1 MTLPVSER
9 IAVAKEDCLTVLKER
24 LSRLK
29 TLAERIVGIETTD
42 KLFEERKNLLTSMAK
57 ASRRSGSRNEHRR
70 RAKRLRATSTAFEAC
85 CWCPDQADLK
95 TPSRT

>member
-1 MTLPVSER
+1 M
-9 IAVAKEDCLTVLKER
+9 LKER

-57 ASRRSGSRNEHRR
+57 ASRRSRDRNEHRR
-70 RAKRLRATSTAFEAC
+70 RGRETQGYIDRIPTSPPCARMC
-85 CWCPDQADLK
+85 
-95 TPSRT
+95 

>member
-1 MTLPVSER
+1 
-9 IAVAKEDCLTVLKER
+9 VLKER

-57 ASRRSGSRNEHRR
+57 ASRRSRDRNEHRR
-70 RAKRLRATSTAFEAC
+70 RGRETQGYIDRIRVMLLAPGSDAPQDTLMHVKALMAEPRQAKST
-85 CWCPDQADLK
+85 
-95 TPSRT
+95 R